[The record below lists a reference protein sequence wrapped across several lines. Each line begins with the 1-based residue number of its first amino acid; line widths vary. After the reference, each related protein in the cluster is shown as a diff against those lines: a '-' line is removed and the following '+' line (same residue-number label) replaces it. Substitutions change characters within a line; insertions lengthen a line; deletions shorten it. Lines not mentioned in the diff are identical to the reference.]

1 MHDFC
6 KGMIPFTITNVSRA
20 FALISPEFGIDAC
33 LINSRIESFQY
44 CFYDI
49 ANKPSEIFPMK
60 NSKGQLRTMNYK
72 GKLFNTPER

>member
-6 KGMIPFTITNVSRA
+6 EGMIPFTITNVNRA

-33 LINSRIESFQY
+33 LLNSPIESFQY

-49 ANKPSEIFPMK
+49 ANKPSANFSDEKI
-60 NSKGQLRTMNYK
+60 KGTTTNYK
-72 GKLFNTPER
+72 LQRETIQF